1 MTTTRQSE
9 IYAVHVKTICQ
20 WKNEGILAG
29 IEAPLD
35 HPDQMPGW
43 WEKMR
48 AAGKFIKS
56 CPPSLLRAAGMV
68 GKPPDDDSDDDGD
81 PADLSGGNRMRD
93 YAASVQLAER
103 NLNAVQAMFDKAVK
117 DGNDAL
123 IVALQKPL
131 NDALDSHRALMRDRG
146 KIQSE
151 AGETLPKAEVRAA
164 MLELFANV
172 QKQFRQGIKAG
183 FANSEKVTSTRE
195 EWGIFADEL
204 VDRICKKLT
213 DTDFAAPDPDP
224 E

>member
-1 MTTTRQSE
+1 MTTQRQSE
-9 IYAVHVKTICQ
+9 IYDVHVKTICQ

-48 AAGKFIKS
+48 AAGKFEKS
-56 CPPSLLRAAGMV
+56 CPVKLLRAAGMTPKAQDDEDTEPV
-68 GKPPDDDSDDDGD
+68 DFGTDGKK
-81 PADLSGGNRMRD
+81 RD
-93 YAASVQLAER
+93 YAASVDLAER
-103 NLNAVQAMFDKAVK
+103 NLDAVQAMFKKAQ
-117 DGNDAL
+117 DEGNTAAV
-123 IVALQKPL
+123 IALQRTL
-131 NDALDSHRALMRDRG
+131 NDALDLHRALMLARG
-146 KIQSE
+146 KIQQE

-172 QKQFRQGIKAG
+172 QKQFRQGIKAA
-183 FANSEKVTSTRE
+183 FAATEDVTASRE

-213 DTDFAAPDPDP
+213 DSDFAAD
-224 E
+224 

>member
-20 WKNEGILAG
+20 WKNDGIKAG

-43 WEKMR
+43 WERMKS
-48 AAGKFIKS
+48 AGKFQKS
-56 CPPSLLRAAGMV
+56 CPPSLLRAAGLV
-68 GKPPDDDSDDDGD
+68 GVGSADGFGEQDDGD

-146 KIQSE
+146 KIQAE

-172 QKQFRQGIKAG
+172 QKQFRQGIKAA
-183 FANSEKVTSTRE
+183 FAATEDVTASRE

-213 DTDFAAPDPDP
+213 DSDFAAD
-224 E
+224 